1 MSIRGG
7 FMTRMQGQEEA
18 YRFSNLDREALAML
32 WSYMRA
38 YKGRL
43 ALALAA
49 ALTVTATTL
58 AMPYLTKV
66 AVDTTI
72 AQGDLRGLALL
83 ALLYLALNGVYWLAI
98 YWQGYLSSWVGQHVV
113 HAIRRD
119 LYAHVLRQPVAFH
132 ERERVGQISSR
143 LTHDVNALAEVASSG
158 ALNLVTDLLTL
169 GGIVVIMALLNVRL
183 TLVTMVSIPVVMVSM
198 GYLGKQMR
206 RAYQQ
211 VQQALAEV
219 NAGVEQG
226 VAGMRVVQSLA
237 RESFTVEQFESLSLR
252 NMRAN
257 LRVAL
262 LFAAVFPTMT
272 VTNMLGVALVL
283 GYGGALAVEGV
294 VTVGVLLAFLGYVY
308 RFFGPLRELSLVY
321 NTFQAGAASLDRI
334 ADYMAR
340 QPAVAEPAR
349 PQRPADGFEGRINFQ
364 DVTFGYGDEPVLH
377 DVDLDVGAGETIA
390 LVGPTGAGKSTLA
403 RLLARLYD
411 VDQGAVHIDGV
422 DVRQIASAD
431 LRRLVTLVPQDVFLF
446 ADTIRENI
454 RYGNPQASDAEVEAA
469 ARRAQAHEFI
479 AGLPQGYDSQVGEL
493 GVTLSGG
500 QRQLVAF
507 ARALLADPRILVLDE
522 ATANVDAYTEA
533 RIQEAMDEIRRGRTT
548 LIIAHRFS
556 TLRKADRIVVVED
569 GRIVGQG
576 THKSLVESNPTYQRL
591 YRRQWAEGRGET
603 PVTDNASY

>member
-1 MSIRGG
+1 MTIRGG
-7 FMTRMQGQEEA
+7 FMTRMQGQEER
-18 YRFSNLDREALAML
+18 YRFSDLDRQALRML
-32 WSYMRA
+32 WGYMRA

-43 ALALAA
+43 ALTLVATF
-49 ALTVTATTL
+49 TVTATTL

-66 AVDTTI
+66 VVDTTI
-72 AQGDLRGLALL
+72 AQGDLRGLALIS
-83 ALLYLALNGVYWLAI
+83 LLYLALNGLYWLAS
-98 YWQGYLSSWVGQHVV
+98 YWQGYLSTWVGQHVV
-113 HAIRRD
+113 HAIRHD

-132 ERERVGQISSR
+132 EQERVGQISSR

-158 ALNLVTDLLTL
+158 VLNLVNDLLTL
-169 GGIVVIMALLNVRL
+169 AGIVTIMALLDVRL
-183 TLVTMVSIPVVMVSM
+183 TLVTLTSIPVVMVSM

-206 RAYQQ
+206 LAYQH
-211 VQQALAEV
+211 VQQAIADV

-226 VAGMRVVQSLA
+226 VAGMRVVQSLS
-237 RESFTVEQFESLSLR
+237 RESFTIEQFESLSLR

-257 LRVAL
+257 LRVSL

-283 GYGGALAVEGV
+283 GYGGALV
-294 VTVGVLLAFLGYVY
+294 VQGATTVGVLLAFLGYVY

-340 QPAVAEPAR
+340 QPAVVEPEQ
-349 PQRPADGFEGRINFQ
+349 PQRPASGFRGSITFEQVR
-364 DVTFGYGDEPVLH
+364 FGYEDEPVLH
-377 DVDLDVGAGETIA
+377 DVDMAVDAGETIA

-403 RLLARLYD
+403 RLLTRLYD
-411 VDQGAVHIDGV
+411 VDEGALQIDGV
-422 DVRQIASAD
+422 DVRRMATAD

-454 RYGNPQASDAEVEAA
+454 RYGNPQASDLEVEAA
-469 ARRAQAHEFI
+469 ARRGQAHDFI
-479 AGLPQGYDSQVGEL
+479 AGLPRGYDSRVGER

-533 RIQEAMDEIRRGRTT
+533 RIQQAMDEIRRGRTT
-548 LIIAHRFS
+548 VIIAHRFS
-556 TLRKADRIVVVED
+556 TLRKADRIVVIED

-576 THKSLVESNPTYQRL
+576 SHQELIAGDPTYQRL
-591 YRRQWAEGRGET
+591 YQREWVEEALRQAPAGR
-603 PVTDNASY
+603 

>member
-7 FMTRMQGQEEA
+7 FMTRMQGQEETFH
-18 YRFSNLDREALAML
+18 FSNLDRQALTML
-32 WSYMRA
+32 WNYMRA

-49 ALTVTATTL
+49 TLAVTATTL

-66 AVDTTI
+66 AVDTAI
-72 AQGDLRGLALL
+72 AQGDVGSLGLI
-83 ALLYLALNGVYWLAI
+83 ALLYLALNGVHWLAS
-98 YWQGYLSSWVGQHVV
+98 YWQGYLSTWVGQHVV
-113 HAIRRD
+113 HAIRHD

-132 ERERVGQISSR
+132 EGERVGQISSR

-158 ALNLVTDLLTL
+158 ALNLVNDLLTL
-169 GGIVVIMALLNVRL
+169 VGIVVIMALLDVRL
-183 TLVTMVSIPVVMVSM
+183 TLATLVTIPVVLLSM

-206 RAYQQ
+206 RAYQH
-211 VQQALAEV
+211 VQQAIAEV

-237 RESFTVEQFESLSLR
+237 RESFTIEQFESLSLR

-257 LRVAL
+257 LRVAM

-283 GYGGALAVEGV
+283 GYGGALAVEGS
-294 VTVGVLLAFLGYVY
+294 VTIGALLAFLGYVY

-340 QPAVAEPAR
+340 QPSVIEPEQPER
-349 PQRPADGFEGRINFQ
+349 PPNGSEGRIAFEQ
-364 DVTFGYGDEPVLH
+364 VTFGYGDEPVLRN
-377 DVDLDVGAGETIA
+377 VDLAVGAGETIA
-390 LVGPTGAGKSTLA
+390 LVGPTGAGKSTIV

-411 VDQGAVHIDGV
+411 VDEGAVRIDGV
-422 DVRQIASAD
+422 DVRRIATAD

-454 RYGNPQASDAEVEAA
+454 RYGDLRATDEQVEAA
-469 ARRAQAHEFI
+469 ARRAQAHDFI
-479 AGLPQGYDSQVGEL
+479 AALPHGYDSQVGEL
-493 GVTLSGG
+493 GATLSGG

-507 ARALLADPRILVLDE
+507 ARAMLADPRILVLDE

-533 RIQEAMDEIRRGRTT
+533 RIQQAMDEIRHGRTT

-569 GRIVGQG
+569 GQIVGQG
-576 THKSLVESNPTYQRL
+576 THESLVESNPTYQRL
-591 YRRQWAEGRGET
+591 YRQDIRH
-603 PVTDNASY
+603 

>member
-1 MSIRGG
+1 MTIRGG
-7 FMTRMQGQEEA
+7 FMTRMQGQEER
-18 YRFSNLDREALAML
+18 YRFSDLDRQVLRML
-32 WSYMRA
+32 WRYLGA

-43 ALALAA
+43 ALALVATF
-49 ALTVTATTL
+49 TVTATTL

-72 AQGDLRGLALL
+72 AQGDLGGLSLIS
-83 ALLYLALNGVYWLAI
+83 LLYLALNGVYWLAT
-98 YWQGYLSSWVGQHVV
+98 YWQGYLSTWVGQHVV
-113 HAIRRD
+113 HAIRHD

-158 ALNLVTDLLTL
+158 ALNLVNDLLTL
-169 GGIVVIMALLNVRL
+169 AGIVTIMALLDVRL
-183 TLVTMVSIPVVMVSM
+183 TLVTLTSIPVVMLSM

-206 RAYQQ
+206 RAYRQ
-211 VQQALAEV
+211 VQQAIADV

-226 VAGMRVVQSLA
+226 VAGMRVVQSLS
-237 RESFTVEQFESLSLR
+237 RESFTIEQFESLSLR
-252 NMRAN
+252 NMKAN
-257 LRVAL
+257 LRVGM

-283 GYGGALAVEGV
+283 GYGGALVIQGA
-294 VTVGVLLAFLGYVY
+294 TTIGVLLAFLGYVY

-334 ADYMAR
+334 ADYLAR
-340 QPAVAEPAR
+340 QPTVVEPEQ
-349 PQRPADGFEGRINFQ
+349 PERPAGGFEGRIAFKQ
-364 DVTFGYGDEPVLH
+364 VTFGYDDEPVLR
-377 DVDLDVGAGETIA
+377 DVDLDVDAGETIA

-403 RLLARLYD
+403 RLLVRLYD
-411 VDQGAVHIDGV
+411 VDEGAVEIDGV
-422 DVRQIASAD
+422 DVRQIGSTV
-431 LRRLVTLVPQDVFLF
+431 LRRLVMLVPQDVFLF

-454 RYGNPQASDAEVEAA
+454 RYGDPQASDEEVEAA
-469 ARRAQAHEFI
+469 ARRAQAHAFI
-479 AGLPQGYDSQVGEL
+479 TALPRGYDSQVGER

-507 ARALLADPRILVLDE
+507 ARALLADPKILVLDE

-533 RIQEAMDEIRRGRTT
+533 RIQAALDEIRRGRTT

-556 TLRKADRIVVVED
+556 TLRKADWIVVIKE

-576 THKSLVESNPTYQRL
+576 AHQDLLVSNPTYQRL
-591 YRRQWAEGRGET
+591 YRRQWAEGRDEYHD
-603 PVTDNASY
+603 TDNTSY

>member
-1 MSIRGG
+1 MTIRGG
-7 FMTRMQGQEEA
+7 FMTRLQGQEEPF
-18 YRFSNLDREALAML
+18 RFGDLDRQALGML
-32 WSYMRA
+32 WKYVRA
-38 YKGRL
+38 HKGRL

-49 ALTVTATTL
+49 TLTVTVTTL
-58 AMPYLTKV
+58 SMPYLTKV
-66 AVDTTI
+66 AVDVHI
-72 AQGDLRGLALL
+72 AQRDVRGLALV

-98 YWQGYLSSWVGQHVV
+98 YWQGYLSTWVGQHVV
-113 HAIRRD
+113 HTIRRD
-119 LYAHVLRQPVAFH
+119 LYAQVLRQPVAFH

-158 ALNLVTDLLTL
+158 ALNLVNDLLTL
-169 GGIVVIMALLNVRL
+169 GGIVAIMALLDVRL
-183 TLVTMVSIPVVMVSM
+183 TLVTLASIPVVVLSM

-206 RAYQQ
+206 RAYRH

-226 VAGMRVVQSLA
+226 VAGMRVVQSLS

-252 NMRAN
+252 NMKAN
-257 LRVAL
+257 LRVGL

-283 GYGGALAVEGV
+283 GYGGALVADGAL
-294 VTVGVLLAFLGYVY
+294 TVGVLLAFLGYVY

-321 NTFQAGAASLDRI
+321 NTFQAAAASLDRI

-340 QPAVAEPAR
+340 RPQLSEPAQPER
-349 PQRPADGFEGRINFQ
+349 PPGGFKGRVALEH
-364 DVTFGYGDEPVLH
+364 VTFGYGDEPVLR
-377 DVDLDVGAGETIA
+377 DIELSVDAGETIA
-390 LVGPTGAGKSTLA
+390 LVGPTGAGKSTIA

-411 VDQGAVHIDGV
+411 VQEGAVRIDGI
-422 DVRQIASAD
+422 DVRRIGQSD
-431 LRRLVTLVPQDVFLF
+431 LRRLVTVVPQDVFLF

-454 RYGNPQASDAEVEAA
+454 RYGDPGAGDEEVEAA
-469 ARRAQAHEFI
+469 ARRAQAHDFI
-479 AGLPQGYDSQVGEL
+479 ARLPHGYDSEVGEM
-493 GVTLSGG
+493 GAMLSGG

-533 RIQEAMDEIRRGRTT
+533 LIQQAMDEIRRGRTT

-576 THKSLVESNPTYQRL
+576 CHENLIASNPTYQRL
-591 YRRQWAEGRGET
+591 YRRQWAGERLDQV
-603 PVTDNASY
+603 PGGP

>member
-7 FMTRMQGQEEA
+7 FMTRMQAQEEVF
-18 YRFSNLDREALAML
+18 RFSDLDRQALGML
-32 WSYMRA
+32 WEYLRA

-43 ALALAA
+43 VLALAA
-49 ALTVTATTL
+49 TLTVTATTL

-72 AQGDLRGLALL
+72 DQGDLRGLALIS
-83 ALLYLALNGVYWLAI
+83 LLYLALNGVYWLAS
-98 YWQGYLSSWVGQHVV
+98 YWQGYLSTWVGQHVV
-113 HAIRRD
+113 HAIRHD
-119 LYAHVLRQPVAFH
+119 LYAHVLRQPIAFH
-132 ERERVGQISSR
+132 RRERVGQVASR

-158 ALNLVTDLLTL
+158 ALNLVNDLLTL
-169 GGIVVIMALLNVRL
+169 FGIVIIMALLDVRL
-183 TLVTMVSIPVVMVSM
+183 TLVTLASIPVVMLSM

-211 VQQALAEV
+211 VQRALAEV

-226 VAGMRVVQSLA
+226 VAGMRVVQSLS
-237 RESFTVEQFESLSLR
+237 RESFTAEQFESLSLR
-252 NMRAN
+252 NMKAN
-257 LRVAL
+257 LRVGL

-283 GYGGALAVEGV
+283 GYGGTLVVEGAT
-294 VTVGVLLAFLGYVY
+294 TVGVLLAFLGYVY

-321 NTFQAGAASLDRI
+321 NTFQAAAASLERV

-340 QPAVAEPAR
+340 QPAVVEPAQ
-349 PQRPADGFEGRINFQ
+349 PERPAGGFEGQFSFEQ
-364 DVTFGYGDEPVLH
+364 VTFGYGDEPVLH
-377 DVDLDVGAGETIA
+377 NVDLTVGRGETIA

-411 VDQGAVHIDGV
+411 VDEGAVSIDGV
-422 DVRQIASAD
+422 DVRRIGSTD

-446 ADTIRENI
+446 PDTIRENI
-454 RYGNPQASDAEVEAA
+454 RYGNPGASDQEVEDA

-479 AGLPQGYDSQVGEL
+479 AGLPRGYDSQVGEL
-493 GVTLSGG
+493 GATLSGG

-522 ATANVDAYTEA
+522 ATANVDAHTEA
-533 RIQEAMDEIRRGRTT
+533 RIQQALDEIRRGRTT
-548 LIIAHRFS
+548 VIIAHRFS
-556 TLRKADRIVVVED
+556 TLRKADRIVVVEA
-569 GRIVGQG
+569 GQIVGQG
-576 THKSLVESNPTYQRL
+576 THEGLIESSPTYERL
-591 YRRQWAEGRGET
+591 YRRQWADGAGEYPTTDT
-603 PVTDNASY
+603 PSH

>member
-7 FMTRMQGQEEA
+7 FMTRMQGQEERF
-18 YRFSNLDREALAML
+18 RFSKLDRQALRML
-32 WSYMRA
+32 WQYLGA
-38 YKGRL
+38 YKARL

-49 ALTVTATTL
+49 TLTVTATTL

-72 AQGDLRGLALL
+72 AQGDLRGLALIS
-83 ALLYLALNGVYWLAI
+83 LLYLVLNGVYWLAS
-98 YWQGYLSSWVGQHVV
+98 YWQGYLSTWVGQHVV
-113 HAIRRD
+113 HAIRHD

-158 ALNLVTDLLTL
+158 ALNLVNDLLTL
-169 GGIVVIMALLNVRL
+169 VGIIAIMALLDLRL
-183 TLVTMVSIPVVMVSM
+183 TLVTLLSIPVVMLSM

-206 RAYQQ
+206 FAYQQ

-226 VAGMRVVQSLA
+226 VAGMRVVQSLS
-237 RESFTVEQFESLSLR
+237 RESFSIEQFQSLSLR
-252 NMRAN
+252 NMKAN
-257 LRVAL
+257 LRVGM

-283 GYGGALAVEGV
+283 GYGGTLV
-294 VTVGVLLAFLGYVY
+294 VQGETTVGVLLAFLGYVY

-334 ADYMAR
+334 ADYLAR
-340 QPAVAEPAR
+340 QPAVAEPAQ
-349 PQRPADGFEGRINFQ
+349 PQRPASGFRGSITFEQ
-364 DVTFGYGDEPVLH
+364 VTFGYGDEPVLR
-377 DVDLDVGAGETIA
+377 DVDLAVGAGDTIA

-411 VDQGAVHIDGV
+411 VDEGGVQIDGL
-422 DVRQIASAD
+422 DVRRIATAD

-454 RYGNPQASDAEVEAA
+454 RYGNPEASDQEVEAA

-479 AGLPQGYDSQVGEL
+479 TGLPRGYDSQVGEL
-493 GVTLSGG
+493 GATLSGG

-507 ARALLADPRILVLDE
+507 ARALLADPKILVLDE

-533 RIQEAMDEIRRGRTT
+533 RIQEALDEIRRGRTT

-569 GRIVGQG
+569 GQVVGQG
-576 THKSLVESNPTYQRL
+576 SHESLVESSPTYQRL
-591 YRRQWAEGRGET
+591 YRRQWSEGRGEQHVAGRT
-603 PVTDNASY
+603 SH

>member
-7 FMTRMQGQEEA
+7 FMTRMQGQEA
-18 YRFSNLDREALAML
+18 AFRFSTLDRAALAML
-32 WSYMRA
+32 WSYMRG

-49 ALTVTATTL
+49 TLVVTATTL

-72 AQGDLRGLALL
+72 AQGDLRGLTLI
-83 ALLYLALNGVYWLAI
+83 ALLYLALNGIYWLAI
-98 YWQGYLSSWVGQHVV
+98 YWQGYLSAWVGQHVV
-113 HAIRRD
+113 HAIRSD
-119 LYAHVLRQPVAFH
+119 LYAHVLRQPVVFH
-132 ERERVGQISSR
+132 ERERVGQVSSR
-143 LTHDVNALAEVASSG
+143 LTHDVNALANVASSG
-158 ALNLVTDLLTL
+158 ALNLVNDLLTL
-169 GGIVVIMALLNVRL
+169 AGIVLIMALLDLRL
-183 TLVTMVSIPVVMVSM
+183 MLVTLASIPVVMLSV
-198 GYLGKQMR
+198 GYLGRHMR

-226 VAGMRVVQSLA
+226 VAGMRVVQSLS

-257 LRVAL
+257 LRAAL

-283 GYGGALAVEGV
+283 GYGGALV
-294 VTVGVLLAFLGYVY
+294 VQGATTVGVLLAFLGYVY

-340 QPAVAEPAR
+340 RPAVAEPAQ
-349 PQRPADGFEGRINFQ
+349 PQRPAGGFRGSLSFRE
-364 DVTFGYGDEPVLH
+364 VTFGYGGEPVLH
-377 DVDLDVGAGETIA
+377 DVGLAVQAGETIA

-411 VDQGAVHIDGV
+411 VGEGAVSIDGV

-446 ADTIRENI
+446 ADTVRENI
-454 RYGNPQASDAEVEAA
+454 RYGDLQASDQQVEAA
-469 ARRAQAHEFI
+469 ARRAQAHDFI
-479 AGLPQGYDSQVGEL
+479 TTLPRGYDSQVGEL
-493 GVTLSGG
+493 GVALSGG

-533 RIQEAMDEIRRGRTT
+533 RIQEAMDEIRRDRTT

-556 TLRKADRIVVVED
+556 TLRKADRIVVLED

-576 THKSLVESNPTYQRL
+576 AHEDLIASNLTYQRL
-591 YRRQWAEGRGET
+591 YQREWAEDE
-603 PVTDNASY
+603 PS